1 MKLSRKTLLAV
12 VVVLLLIAAYYWY
25 WVARDTVKLTPTEL
39 TVAASGGVISFKHA
53 YSGKSDPATWAG
65 KKVTIHTKSLGKIKT
80 TVGTATASSLAT
92 AANAYTGSTP
102 YVASVGDY
110 ARITL
115 KY

>member
-1 MKLSRKTLLAV
+1 MKPSRKYLLAA
-12 VVVLLLIAAYYWY
+12 VVVLLIAIWYYWY
-25 WVARDTVKLTPTEL
+25 WVTRDTVKLSPTEL
-39 TVAASGGVISFKHA
+39 TVAATGGVISFKHA

-65 KKVTIHTKSLGKIKT
+65 KKVTIYTKSLGKIKT

-102 YVASVGDY
+102 YVASTGDY